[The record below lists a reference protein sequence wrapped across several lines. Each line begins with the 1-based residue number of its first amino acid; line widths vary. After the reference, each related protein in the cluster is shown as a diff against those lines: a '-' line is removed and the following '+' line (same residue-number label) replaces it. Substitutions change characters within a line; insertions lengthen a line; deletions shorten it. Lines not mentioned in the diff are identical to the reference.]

1 MIVSYMRGSTL
12 KQDMGRQGFQLQKL
26 GIKFDK
32 EYKEKVSGKD
42 RYNRAELNKML
53 FTVKEGDVVYSESI
67 SRLGRNL
74 KDLIEIIEQLKNK
87 GVRVIVVKEG
97 IDTQTTTYK
106 LLLGIFGAIS
116 EMEREVIQER
126 VIQGIEKCKLNGK
139 TKTGR
144 WFGREKKKVEDLP
157 KNFEK
162 YYTQMEMQQI
172 TKVEMA
178 KLLGIGRRTL
188 YRWLKLYINSK

>member
-1 MIVSYMRGSTL
+1 MIVSYMRVSTL

-126 VIQGIEKCKLNGK
+126 VIQGIEKCKLNGN